1 MLALGRDTARAM
13 SEENV
18 EVVRAYVDSWN
29 SRDMTRVREA
39 YDPNVI
45 MRVAPDWP
53 EPGPFVGRDAVMQ
66 QLSQARGAFESDWAE
81 IVGDP
86 FSAGDR
92 VIVRLNW
99 HGTGRGPQSDME
111 WALIFSIRKGR
122 IIGVEYFW
130 SYAEALEAAGVS
142 E

>member
-1 MLALGRDTARAM
+1 M

-18 EVVRAYVDSWN
+18 EIVRTYVDTWN
-29 SRDMTRVREA
+29 SGDMAGMREF
-39 YDPNVI
+39 YDPDAI
-45 MRVAPDWP
+45 MRVAADWP

-66 QLSQARGAFESDWAE
+66 QLSAARGAFDNEWVE

-86 FSAGDR
+86 LAAGDL

-111 WALIFSIRKGR
+111 WAVIFSIRNGR
-122 IIGVEYFW
+122 ISGVEYFW
-130 SYAEALEAAGVS
+130 ARDYADALKAAGLS

>member
-1 MLALGRDTARAM
+1 M

-18 EVVRAYVDSWN
+18 ETLRAYTDTWN
-29 SRDMTRVREA
+29 SGDMAGVREF
-39 YDPNVI
+39 YDPDAI

-66 QLSQARGAFESDWAE
+66 QLSEARGAFDEDWAE

-86 FSAGDR
+86 LSAGDR
-92 VIVRLNW
+92 VIVRVNW

-111 WALIFSIRKGR
+111 WTLIFRIRNGR
-122 IIGVEYFW
+122 ILEVEYFW
-130 SYAEALEAAGVS
+130 DYADAVEAAGLS

>member
-1 MLALGRDTARAM
+1 M

-18 EVVRAYVDSWN
+18 EILRAYTDTWN
-29 SRDMTRVREA
+29 SGDMAGVREF
-39 YDPNVI
+39 YDPDAI

-66 QLSQARGAFESDWAE
+66 QLSEAKGAFDEDWAE

-86 FSAGDR
+86 LPVGDR
-92 VIVRLNW
+92 VIVRVNW
-99 HGTGRGPQSDME
+99 HGTGRGPESDME
-111 WALIFSIRKGR
+111 WTLIFRIRNGR
-122 IIGVEYFW
+122 ILEVEYFW
-130 SYAEALEAAGVS
+130 DYADAVEAAGLS